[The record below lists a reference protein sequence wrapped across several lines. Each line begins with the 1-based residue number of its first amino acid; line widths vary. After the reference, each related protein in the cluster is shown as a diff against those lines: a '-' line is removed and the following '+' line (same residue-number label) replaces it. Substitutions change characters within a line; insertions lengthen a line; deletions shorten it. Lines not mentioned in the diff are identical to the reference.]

1 MMLFSNEALNRF
13 FLWRFVSNGFYLT
26 NNSNLTAMYENLNI
40 QELVIQCLEHVLK
53 GKLKLRSLI
62 FEKKDSGTKWNTNYN
77 RKSSKDAFVLK
88 KLNHHI
94 QTPYFLYPYMKYFTH
109 ALLSMPVGKEN
120 FNLIHSIY
128 GVKANFGEKCI
139 SVFRKY
145 MIADN
150 IYNLR
155 SRTTHI
161 ATNSACSGLFRI
173 VRLNKYR
180 QPRYKTFAQ
189 FGGHDNGN
197 LKFKLCIDCRIS
209 HWFSNI
215 NVNNNLT

>member
-13 FLWRFVSNGFYLT
+13 FLWRFVSNSFYLT

-77 RKSSKDAFVLK
+77 RKSSKNAFVLK

-180 QPRYKTFAQ
+180 QPRYKTFGSVWRSWQ
-189 FGGHDNGN
+189 W
-197 LKFKLCIDCRIS
+197 KFEIQIVYRL
-209 HWFSNI
+209 SNFPL
-215 NVNNNLT
+215 VFQY

>member
-1 MMLFSNEALNRF
+1 MFGTRIERKIKITLAHTRKKK
-13 FLWRFVSNGFYLT
+13 
-26 NNSNLTAMYENLNI
+26 I
-40 QELVIQCLEHVLK
+40 QELNEIQITIGNHQK
-53 GKLKLRSLI
+53 
-62 FEKKDSGTKWNTNYN
+62 N
-77 RKSSKDAFVLK
+77 AFVLK

-94 QTPYFLYPYMKYFTH
+94 QTPYFLYPYMKYFTY

-128 GVKANFGEKCI
+128 GVKANFGKKCI

-161 ATNSACSGLFRI
+161 ATNSACSGLFRRI
-173 VRLNKYR
+173 VRLNKYS
-180 QPRYKTFAQ
+180 QPRYKTF
-189 FGGHDNGN
+189 GSVW
-197 LKFKLCIDCRIS
+197 RS
-209 HWFSNI
+209 
-215 NVNNNLT
+215 

>member
-1 MMLFSNEALNRF
+1 
-13 FLWRFVSNGFYLT
+13 
-26 NNSNLTAMYENLNI
+26 
-40 QELVIQCLEHVLK
+40 
-53 GKLKLRSLI
+53 
-62 FEKKDSGTKWNTNYN
+62 
-77 RKSSKDAFVLK
+77 
-88 KLNHHI
+88 
-94 QTPYFLYPYMKYFTH
+94 MKYFTY

-161 ATNSACSGLFRI
+161 ATNSACSGLFRRI

-180 QPRYKTFAQ
+180 QPRYKTF
-189 FGGHDNGN
+189 GSVW
-197 LKFKLCIDCRIS
+197 RS
-209 HWFSNI
+209 
-215 NVNNNLT
+215 